1 MPGFFEALNNFKKP
15 ERNTTYYIK
24 VDAQEIVCLAMTPAD
39 DHVAVSKDQYS
50 QLLKEGHQNFQF
62 INGKVAKKP
71 KKASKRV
78 YTVLTA
84 SSEGLTF
91 LDGDPYW
98 PTGIAKGGHTWQTP
112 VE

>member
-15 ERNTTYYIK
+15 ERNNTFYIK
-24 VDAQEIVCLAMTPAD
+24 VNGQEIVCLAMTPAD
-39 DHVAVSKDQYS
+39 DHVAVDKDQYII
-50 QLLKEGHQNFQF
+50 LLKEGHQNFQF
-62 INGKVAKKP
+62 IDGKIVKKP
-71 KKASKRV
+71 KRTSNRV
-78 YTVLTA
+78 YPVLTA

>member
-1 MPGFFEALNNFKKP
+1 MPGFFEALNNFKRP
-15 ERNTTYYIK
+15 EPNTTYYVKINGH
-24 VDAQEIVCLAMTPAD
+24 EILCLAMSAAD
-39 DHVAVSKDQYS
+39 DHVEIHRDQYS

-98 PTGIAKGGHTWQTP
+98 PIGIAKGGHTWQTP

>member
-1 MPGFFEALNNFKKP
+1 MPGFFEALNNFKRP

-24 VDAQEIVCLAMTPAD
+24 VDGQEIVCLAMTPAD
-39 DHVAVSKDQYS
+39 DHVAVSRDQYS
-50 QLLKEGHQNFQF
+50 QLLKEGHQNFYF
-62 INGKVAKKP
+62 VDGKIVKKL
-71 KKASKRV
+71 KRTSKRV
-78 YTVLTA
+78 YPVLTE

-98 PTGIAKGGHTWQTP
+98 PTEIAEGGHTWQTP

>member
-1 MPGFFEALNNFKKP
+1 MPGFFEALNNFKRP

-24 VDAQEIVCLAMTPAD
+24 VNGQEIECLAMTPAD
-39 DHVAVSKDQYS
+39 DHVEVDRDQYS

-62 INGKVAKKP
+62 INGKIVKKH
-71 KKASKRV
+71 KRISKRV
-78 YTVLTA
+78 YTVLTK

-98 PTGIAKGGHTWQTP
+98 PTEIAQGGYTWQTP
-112 VE
+112 AE